1 MEISNNLQL
10 IFNSPGFLLF
20 LKFTT
25 LIILAF
31 YTIFA
36 LMIVRQVDLMAKTL
50 ITPVTAV
57 VKLLSIIHAVF
68 AIGLVVFAWITL

>member
-1 MEISNNLQL
+1 MEISNNLQV
-10 IFNSPGFLLF
+10 IFTSPAFLLF

-36 LMIVRQVDLMAKTL
+36 LMIVRQVDLMTKTL
-50 ITPVTAV
+50 ITPVAG
-57 VKLLSIIHAVF
+57 IIKMLAILHAVF
-68 AIGLVVFAWITL
+68 VIGLIFFAWITL